1 MTRVE
6 QVGITVSSVL
16 TDFILGAEFLNEF
29 EVQMSFK
36 DRTGTRGKKAKP
48 DDINF

>member
-6 QVGITVSSVL
+6 QVDITVPSVL
-16 TDFILGAEFLNEF
+16 ADFILGAEFLNEF

-36 DRTGTRGKKAKP
+36 DRTGTRGTEAKS
-48 DDINF
+48 DDMNI